1 MWICFFWICTHILIK
16 NNRGLN
22 IVKSRAFSMEEGA
35 APRDVLRR
43 RVRTAEFYYGP
54 VNFSGG
60 STTKETNAARVEL
73 FDEFTDNFVSLS
85 VDQIMKGAVSEK
97 DTSKWVTTTKTWN
110 EIELQNVKFLLL
122 LRPCIEHYMLGVIIG
137 RGGLNHLGAT
147 LW

>member
-1 MWICFFWICTHILIK
+1 MWICFLDLYLHFDHN

-54 VNFSGG
+54 VEFSGAV
-60 STTKETNAARVEL
+60 TKETNGARVEL

-97 DTSKWVTTTKTWN
+97 NTANWKVNTKTWN